1 MMRGYMMND
10 EEEWKETF
18 ELIEDGHETV
28 QTTLVFGSF
37 ITLTEELFKKMIEE
51 INDSRIKNGDIEEG
65 VELIVVSEAGD
76 ADNVSA
82 D

>member
-1 MMRGYMMND
+1 MND
-10 EEEWKETF
+10 KEEWSETF
-18 ELIEDGHETV
+18 ELREQGNETV
-28 QTTLVFGSF
+28 QTSLVFGSF
-37 ITLTEELFKKMIEE
+37 VTLTEELFKKMIEE
-51 INDSRIKNGDIEEG
+51 INDSRIKNGNIEEG